1 VHDAMALE
9 NRGIPT
15 IVICTEP
22 FLNSAYRH
30 ASVFGRKG
38 FQPLGI
44 PHPLGG
50 ITPELVS
57 ERAAE
62 LQQQIIKALTTGE

>member
-1 VHDAMALE
+1 MTLE
-9 NRGIPT
+9 NNGIPT

-22 FLNSAYRH
+22 FLNAAYRH
-30 ASVFGRKG
+30 ASFFGRKG

-62 LQQQIIKALTTGE
+62 LHQQIIKALTTGE

>member
-1 VHDAMALE
+1 MALE

-15 IVICTEP
+15 FVICTDP
-22 FLNSAYRH
+22 FLDSAYRH
-30 ASVFGRKG
+30 AKVFGRKG

-50 ITPELVS
+50 INPEAVS
-57 ERAAE
+57 LRAAE
-62 LQQQIIKALTTGE
+62 LHQQIIDALTTGE

>member
-1 VHDAMALE
+1 MSLE
-9 NRGIPT
+9 NKGIPT

-22 FLNSAYRH
+22 FLNAAYRH
-30 ASVFGRKG
+30 AGFLGRKG
-38 FQPLGI
+38 FQPLGM

-62 LQQQIIKALTTGE
+62 LHQQIIKALTTGE

>member
-1 VHDAMALE
+1 MALE
-9 NRGIPT
+9 NRGVPT
-15 IVICTEP
+15 IVICTDP

-50 ITPELVS
+50 ITPDLVS
-57 ERAAE
+57 KRASE
-62 LQQQIIKALTTGE
+62 LHQQIINALTTGD

>member
-1 VHDAMALE
+1 MTLE
-9 NRGIPT
+9 NKGIPT

-22 FLNSAYRH
+22 FLNAAYKH
-30 ASVFGRKG
+30 ASFFGRKG

-44 PHPLGG
+44 PHPRGG

-62 LQQQIIKALTTGE
+62 LHQQIIKALTTGE

>member
-1 VHDAMALE
+1 MALE
-9 NRGIPT
+9 NRGVPT
-15 IVICTEP
+15 IVICTDP

-30 ASVFGRKG
+30 AKVFGRQG

-50 ITPELVS
+50 INAEAVF
-57 ERAAE
+57 ERSAE
-62 LQQQIIKALTTGE
+62 LHIQIIEALTTGE

>member
-1 VHDAMALE
+1 MALE
-9 NRGIPT
+9 NLGVPT

-30 ASVFGRKG
+30 AKVFGRKG

-50 ITPELVS
+50 ITAEAVS
-57 ERAAE
+57 QRAAE
-62 LQQQIIKALTTGE
+62 LHQQIIDALTTGE

>member
-1 VHDAMALE
+1 MALE
-9 NRGIPT
+9 NRGVPT
-15 IVICTEP
+15 IVICTDP

-50 ITPELVS
+50 ITPDLVS
-57 ERAAE
+57 KRASE
-62 LQQQIIKALTTGE
+62 LHKQIINALTTGE

>member
-1 VHDAMALE
+1 MALE
-9 NRGIPT
+9 NRGVPT
-15 IVICTEP
+15 IVICTDP

-30 ASVFGRKG
+30 ANVFGRKG

-50 ITPELVS
+50 ITPDLVS
-57 ERAAE
+57 KRASE
-62 LQQQIIKALTTGE
+62 LHQQIINALTTGE

>member
-1 VHDAMALE
+1 MALE
-9 NRGIPT
+9 NKGVPT
-15 IVICTEP
+15 IVICTDP

-50 ITPELVS
+50 ITPDLVAQRAEELH
-57 ERAAE
+57 
-62 LQQQIIKALTTGE
+62 QQIIAALTTGA

>member
-1 VHDAMALE
+1 MALE
-9 NRGIPT
+9 NRGVPT

-22 FLNSAYRH
+22 FLDSAHLH
-30 ASVFGRKG
+30 AKVFGRKG

-50 ITPELVS
+50 ITPEAVS
-57 ERAAE
+57 VRAAE
-62 LQQQIIKALTTGE
+62 LHQQVMDALTTGE

>member
-30 ASVFGRKG
+30 SNVFGRKG

-62 LQQQIIKALTTGE
+62 LHQQIIKALTTGE

>member
-1 VHDAMALE
+1 MHDAMALE

-22 FLNSAYRH
+22 FLNSAYMH
-30 ASVFGRKG
+30 AKVFGRKD

-50 ITPELVS
+50 INPEAVS
-57 ERAAE
+57 QRAAE
-62 LQQQIIKALTTGE
+62 LHQQIIDALTTGE

>member
-1 VHDAMALE
+1 MALE

-15 IVICTEP
+15 IVICTDP
-22 FLNSAYRH
+22 FLDSAHRH

-50 ITPELVS
+50 ITPEAVS
-57 ERAAE
+57 SRAEE
-62 LQQQIIKALTTGE
+62 LHQQIVDALTTGE